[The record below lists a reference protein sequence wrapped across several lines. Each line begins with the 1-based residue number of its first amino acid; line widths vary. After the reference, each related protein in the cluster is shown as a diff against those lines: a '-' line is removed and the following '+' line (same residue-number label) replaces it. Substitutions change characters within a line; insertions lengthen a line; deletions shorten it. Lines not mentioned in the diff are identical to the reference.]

1 MTVLE
6 RVYASGGDVLIY
18 TLEIDCP
25 AWAEPILLC
34 KGFEN
39 QICITEDS
47 RTLEFMASGI
57 DIALPKKT
65 SSGAQNL
72 TFAIDNVT
80 GEAQQKI
87 DAALEA
93 EEKVTLTLRIYL
105 DSDRS
110 APAENPYR
118 ATVLGGKIKGAS
130 VQINAGFFDVINTAF
145 PRDLYT
151 VNFAPGIRYL

>member
-1 MTVLE
+1 MSVLE
-6 RVYASGGDVLIY
+6 QVYASGGDVIIH
-18 TLEIDCP
+18 TLEITCA

-34 KGFEN
+34 NGFED
-39 QICITEDS
+39 QHCITEDG
-47 RTLEFMASGI
+47 RPLTFMASGI
-57 DIALPKKT
+57 AVALPKKT
-65 SSGAQNL
+65 NSGAQNL

-80 GEAQQKI
+80 GEAQRKI

-93 EEKVTLTLRIYL
+93 EKKVFITLRTYL
-105 DSDRS
+105 DSDRT

-118 ATVLGGKIKGAS
+118 AVVLGGKIKGAS
-130 VQINAGFFDVINTAF
+130 VQITAGFFDVINTAF

>member
-6 RVYASGGDVLIY
+6 KVYASGGDTIVF
-18 TLEIDCP
+18 TLELTCE
-25 AWAEPILLC
+25 AWNEPILLAE
-34 KGFEN
+34 GFDD
-39 QICITEDS
+39 QHCITEDG
-47 RTLEFMASGI
+47 RALTFKASGI
-57 DIALPKKT
+57 ALALPKKT

-80 GEAQQKI
+80 GEAQRKI

-93 EEKVTLTLRIYL
+93 EKKVFITLRTYL
-105 DSDRS
+105 DSDRT

-118 ATVLGGKIKGAS
+118 AVVLGGKIKGAS
-130 VQINAGFFDVINTAF
+130 VQITAGFFDVINTAF

>member
-6 RVYASGGDVLIY
+6 QVYASGGDVLIF
-18 TLEIDCP
+18 TLELTCE
-25 AWAEPILLC
+25 AWDEPILLC
-34 KGFEN
+34 QGFED
-39 QICITEDS
+39 QACITEDG
-47 RTLEFMASGI
+47 RELTFMASGI
-57 DIALPKKT
+57 ALALPKKT

-80 GEAQQKI
+80 GEAQRKI

-93 EEKVTLTLRIYL
+93 EKKVFITLRTYL
-105 DSDRS
+105 DSDRT

-118 ATVLGGKIKGAS
+118 AVVLGGKIKGAS
-130 VQINAGFFDVINTAF
+130 VQITAGFFDVINTAF